1 MFRKLLANKFL
12 VLFIIAITWGSSFI
26 LIKKT
31 LPVFDPFQIGA
42 FRAGISGLLLSF
54 LGIPALRKM
63 SKKDVFWIALSGLF
77 GNFLVV
83 FIFPF
88 AQREVSSSL
97 AGIINALDPIFTLII
112 GAILFGIRNKAIQYL
127 GAIIGFAGALV
138 LVYTSGE
145 DSSSNHYFYIGIL
158 IIGAA
163 LYAISA
169 LIVEKKLMHISSIDL
184 ASSIY
189 TFWMLPSLLILAFSG
204 FFTEI
209 DFTQSKTLESLGYLV
224 FLTVISTTLVMFLF
238 FKLVQDTSAVFASTI
253 SLLLPVVA
261 VIWGILDGEKFTL
274 WYALGGLL
282 VLIGVYF
289 IRDKKQKSLAET
301 LE

>member
-1 MFRKLLANKFL
+1 MLKKLLANKFL
-12 VLFIIAITWGSSFI
+12 ILLIIAITWGSSFI

-42 FRAGISGLLLSF
+42 FRAGVSGLLLAF
-54 LGIPALRKM
+54 LGVPALRKM
-63 SKKDVFWIALSGLF
+63 SRKDVFWIALSGLF

-97 AGIINALDPIFTLII
+97 AGIINALDPIFTLLI
-112 GAILFGIRNKAIQYL
+112 GALLFGIRNKAVQYL

-145 DSSSNHYFYIGIL
+145 DSNSNHYFYIGIL

-169 LIVEKKLMHISSIDL
+169 LIVEKKLMHISSVDL

-189 TFWMLPSLLILAFSG
+189 TFWMLPSLLILTFSG

-209 DFTQSKTLESLGYLV
+209 DFSESKTLESLGYLV

-289 IRDKKQKSLAET
+289 IRDKKQESLAET
-301 LE
+301 LK

>member
-1 MFRKLLANKFL
+1 MLKKLLANKFL

-31 LPVFDPFQIGA
+31 LPVFDPLQIGA
-42 FRAGISGLLLSF
+42 FRAGISGLLLAF
-54 LGIPALRKM
+54 IGFPALRKM
-63 SKKDVFWIALSGLF
+63 SRKDVFWIALSGFF

-97 AGIINALDPIFTLII
+97 AGIINALDPIFTLLI
-112 GAILFGIRNKAIQYL
+112 GALLFGIRNKIIQYF

-138 LVYTSGE
+138 LVLSSGD

-158 IIGAA
+158 ILGAA

-169 LIVEKKLMHISSIDL
+169 LIIEKKLMHISSVDL

-204 FFTEI
+204 FFTKI
-209 DFTQSKTLESLGYLV
+209 DFTQSQILESLGYLI

-282 VLIGVYF
+282 ILIGVYF
-289 IRDKKQKSLAET
+289 IRDKKQDNSLKN
-301 LE
+301 

>member
-1 MFRKLLANKFL
+1 MLKKLLAKKFL

-31 LPVFDPFQIGA
+31 LPVFDPLQIGA
-42 FRAGISGLLLSF
+42 FRAGISGLLLAF
-54 LGIPALRKM
+54 IGFPALRKM
-63 SKKDVFWIALSGLF
+63 SRKDVFWIALSGFF

-97 AGIINALDPIFTLII
+97 AGIINALDPIFTLLI
-112 GAILFGIRNKAIQYL
+112 GALLFGIRNKIIQYF

-138 LVYTSGE
+138 LVLSSGD

-158 IIGAA
+158 ILGAA

-169 LIVEKKLMHISSIDL
+169 LIIEKKLMHISSVDL

-204 FFTEI
+204 FFTKI
-209 DFTQSKTLESLGYLV
+209 DFTQSQILESLGYLI

-282 VLIGVYF
+282 ILIGVYF
-289 IRDKKQKSLAET
+289 IRDKKQDNSLEH
-301 LE
+301 

>member
-1 MFRKLLANKFL
+1 MLKKLLSNKFL
-12 VLFIIAITWGSSFI
+12 TLFIIAITWGSSFI

-31 LPVFDPFQIGA
+31 LPVFDPYQIGA
-42 FRAGISGLLLSF
+42 FRAGVSGLLLAVI
-54 LGIPALRKM
+54 GIPALRKM
-63 SKKDVFWIALSGLF
+63 ATKDVFWIGLSGLF

-97 AGIINALDPIFTLII
+97 AGIINALDPIFTLLI
-112 GAILFGIRNKAIQYL
+112 GALFFGIRNKLIQYL
-127 GAIIGFAGALV
+127 GAIIGFGGALV
-138 LVYTSGE
+138 LVYTSGS

-169 LIVEKKLMHISSIDL
+169 LIVEKKLMHISSVDL

-189 TFWMLPSLLILAFSG
+189 TFWMLPSLLILVFSG

-209 DFTQSKTLESLGYLV
+209 DFTQSETLEAVGYLV

-289 IRDKKQKSLAET
+289 IRDKKSSTLTET
-301 LE
+301 PT

>member
-1 MFRKLLANKFL
+1 MLKNLLANKFL

-42 FRAGISGLLLSF
+42 FRAGVSGLLLAVI
-54 LGIPALRKM
+54 GIPALRRM
-63 SKKDVFWIALSGLF
+63 ATKDVLWIGLAGLL

-97 AGIINALDPIFTLII
+97 AGIINALDPIFTLLI
-112 GAILFGIRNKAIQYL
+112 GALLFGIRNKASQYL
-127 GAIIGFAGALV
+127 GAVIGFAGALV
-138 LVYTSGE
+138 LVYSSGE

-158 IIGAA
+158 IVGAA

-169 LIVEKKLMHISSIDL
+169 LIVEKKLMHISSVDL

-189 TFWMLPSLLILAFSG
+189 TFWMLPSLLILVFSG

-209 DFTQSKTLESLGYLV
+209 DFTQPETLESLGYLV

-261 VIWGILDGEKFTL
+261 VIWGILDGENFTL

-289 IRDKKQKSLAET
+289 IRDKKKNRVE
-301 LE
+301 EIPN

>member
-1 MFRKLLANKFL
+1 MLKKLLADKFL

-31 LPVFDPFQIGA
+31 LPVFDPLQIGA
-42 FRAGISGLLLSF
+42 FRAGISGLLLAF
-54 LGIPALRKM
+54 IGFPALRKM
-63 SKKDVFWIALSGLF
+63 SRKDVFWIALSGFF

-97 AGIINALDPIFTLII
+97 AGIINALDPIFTLLI
-112 GAILFGIRNKAIQYL
+112 GALLFGIRNKIIQYF

-138 LVYTSGE
+138 LVLSSGD

-158 IIGAA
+158 ILGAA

-169 LIVEKKLMHISSIDL
+169 LIIEKKLMHISSVDL

-204 FFTEI
+204 FFTKI
-209 DFTQSKTLESLGYLV
+209 DFTQSQILESLGYLI

-261 VIWGILDGEKFTL
+261 VIWGILDGENFTL

-282 VLIGVYF
+282 ILIGVYF
-289 IRDKKQKSLAET
+289 IRDKKQDNSLENQN
-301 LE
+301 

>member
-1 MFRKLLANKFL
+1 MLKKLLANKFL
-12 VLFIIAITWGSSFI
+12 TLFIIAITWGSSFI

-42 FRAGISGLLLSF
+42 FRAGVSGLLLAF
-54 LGIPALRKM
+54 IGIPALRKM
-63 SKKDVFWIALSGLF
+63 ANRDVFWIGLSGLF

-97 AGIINALDPIFTLII
+97 AGIINALDPIFTLLI
-112 GAILFGIRNKAIQYL
+112 GALLFGIKNKAIQYV
-127 GAIIGFAGALV
+127 GAVIGFAGALV
-138 LVYTSGE
+138 LVVMSGSE
-145 DSSSNHYFYIGIL
+145 SSSNHYFYIGIL

-169 LIVEKKLMHISSIDL
+169 LIVEKKLMHISSVDL

-209 DFTQSKTLESLGYLV
+209 DFTQSETLESLGYLV
-224 FLTVISTTLVMFLF
+224 FLTVGSTTLVMFLF

-289 IRDKKQKSLAET
+289 IRDKKEEALAET
-301 LE
+301 PH

>member
-1 MFRKLLANKFL
+1 MLKKLLANKFL
-12 VLFIIAITWGSSFI
+12 VLFIIALTWGSSFI

-42 FRAGISGLLLSF
+42 FRAGVSGLILAVI
-54 LGIPALRKM
+54 GIPVLRKM
-63 SKKDVFWIALSGLF
+63 ATKDVMWIGLAGLL

-88 AQREVSSSL
+88 AQREVSSSF
-97 AGIINALDPIFTLII
+97 AGIINALDPIFTLLI
-112 GAILFGIRNKAIQYL
+112 GALLFGIRNKVIQYL
-127 GAIIGFAGALV
+127 GAVIGFAGALV
-138 LVYTSGE
+138 LVYSSGE

-209 DFTQSKTLESLGYLV
+209 DFTQSETFESLGYLV
-224 FLTVISTTLVMFLF
+224 FLTVVSTTLVMFLF

-289 IRDKKQKSLAET
+289 IRDKKKNRVE
-301 LE
+301 EIPN

>member
-1 MFRKLLANKFL
+1 MLKKLLANKFL
-12 VLFIIAITWGSSFI
+12 TLFIIAITWGSSFI

-42 FRAGISGLLLSF
+42 FRAGVSGLLLAF
-54 LGIPALRKM
+54 IGIPALRKM
-63 SKKDVFWIALSGLF
+63 ATKDVLWIGLSGLF

-97 AGIINALDPIFTLII
+97 AGIINALDPIFTLLI
-112 GAILFGIRNKAIQYL
+112 GALLFGIRNKLIQYL
-127 GAIIGFAGALV
+127 GAVIGFAGALV
-138 LVYTSGE
+138 LVYTSGS

-169 LIVEKKLMHISSIDL
+169 LIVEKKLMHISSVDL

-189 TFWMLPSLLILAFSG
+189 TFWMLPSLLILIFSG

-209 DFTQSKTLESLGYLV
+209 DFTQSETLESLGYLV

-289 IRDKKQKSLAET
+289 IRDKKENSLAEAAN
-301 LE
+301 